1 MADGYGR
8 ECQKMGTGF
17 DMSNTISTAAASVAL
32 PNPPIAIWR
41 LWLLRAGYLMLAAGM
56 GMQIIPVFLNHN
68 PSNLD
73 EGIVNSMLLAL
84 VILSVL
90 GLRYPLKMLPLLFWE
105 MAWKTAWLISVA
117 LPLSRGEGMDETMA
131 ATAFACGLVVIIYA
145 VVPWDYVWRNYVTAR
160 GNRWF

>member
-1 MADGYGR
+1 MND
-8 ECQKMGTGF
+8 
-17 DMSNTISTAAASVAL
+17 TISTASESMTQ
-32 PNPPIAIWR
+32 PEPPIAVWR

-90 GLRYPLKMLPLLFWE
+90 GLRYPLKMIPLLFLE

-117 LPLSRGEGMDETMA
+117 LPL
-131 ATAFACGLVVIIYA
+131 
-145 VVPWDYVWRNYVTAR
+145 AR
-160 GNRWF
+160 